1 LDEERLRKL
10 VHIVLERLPT
20 DQSPAERLEFK
31 VFRGDAYSYTT
42 SSVEDVLK
50 EDNADWRKITRLDLR
65 SASEKPVMF
74 SLRFDK
80 AGTSLEI
87 DGDDRDVVFVL
98 FSDVREY
105 LREEVNRAVS
115 IPRNATRLLFML
127 VTILAM
133 VWLLWWMY
141 SRLGTFTDTAAAI
154 AALRTVDVAAKLDY
168 LILRTV
174 REAGMRPPIAPL
186 ALMLFGMLAGVG
198 DLPGAI
204 VRTLFPA
211 NVFLFGAQRLRYE
224 RRRRLLTNVLWVV
237 LIGGAVS
244 FLVGILV
251 WKLTGTH

>member
-1 LDEERLRKL
+1 MHPSRLRRECRSRFAACAAVVLKVYSARMGAHVEHRFTRGFLLDEERLRKL

-154 AALRTVDVAAKLDY
+154 ATYAALSGRGSKTTS
-168 LILRTV
+168 R
-174 REAGMRPPIAPL
+174 
-186 ALMLFGMLAGVG
+186 
-198 DLPGAI
+198 
-204 VRTLFPA
+204 
-211 NVFLFGAQRLRYE
+211 
-224 RRRRLLTNVLWVV
+224 
-237 LIGGAVS
+237 
-244 FLVGILV
+244 
-251 WKLTGTH
+251 